1 MSDVRPLKEKI
12 IAAFEEIAQLLELQ
26 GENPF
31 KIRSYIN
38 AARSIESLDEDI
50 ETIHAEGRL
59 EDIKGVG
66 KDLAQKLDTLI
77 TTGALPYL
85 DELRAQFPPTL
96 FELFYIPGLGG
107 KRIKQFYDELGIQS
121 IADLKAACESNR
133 LAALKGVGAKM
144 EAKLL
149 EGIAFAEQHSGQFHF
164 HVAEEAARALLAYVA
179 GCKAVQRVEL
189 AGSLRRRK
197 EVIKDIDL
205 VASSKHPETVMSH
218 FVSYPG
224 RKRVTGHGDTK
235 ASIVLDSGI
244 SADLRVVADEVFP
257 YTLMHF
263 TGSKEHNVVMRQRA
277 KDRDLKLNEYG
288 LHREDE
294 TVLPATDERDIYAAL
309 GLPFVPPEL
318 RENMGEFDL
327 TETPR
332 LITDADVRGV
342 IHCHTTYSDGRN
354 TLEEM
359 VAAAHA
365 AGYEYILITDH
376 SQTAAYAG
384 GLKPDDILRQHEEI
398 DALNQTLHGFRILK
412 GIESDI
418 LGDGALDYEDE
429 VLRSFDLIVASVHN
443 KLDMTEEEATARVVR
458 AIENPYCDIIGHP
471 TGRLLLQRKGFPLD
485 YERIFDA
492 CLANNTALEIN
503 ANCLRLDLD
512 WRTVIKG
519 KRKGVKFCVGP
530 DAHRVNSIDNIRYGI
545 GIARKGWL
553 EPQDVLC
560 TYTAKELLAWRKSR

>member
-133 LAALKGVGAKM
+133 LAGLKGVGAKM

-164 HVAEEAARALLAYVA
+164 HVAEESARALLAYVA

-294 TVLPATDERDIYAAL
+294 TVLPATDEKDIYAAL

-359 VAAAHA
+359 VAAAQA

-384 GLKPDDILRQHEEI
+384 GLKPEDILRQHEEI

-530 DAHRVNSIDNIRYGI
+530 DAHRANSIDNIRYGI

-553 EPQDVLC
+553 EPEDVLC

>member
-133 LAALKGVGAKM
+133 LAGLKGVGAKM

-235 ASIVLDSGI
+235 ASIVLESGI

-294 TVLPATDERDIYAAL
+294 TVIPATDEKDIYAAL

-359 VAAAHA
+359 VTAAQA